1 MKKNTLFLAL
11 LSSCFVLTACYTP
24 AANYQA
30 PSGDSKLTLGTAQT
44 KLFKG
49 MEQSKVVEA
58 LGAPNMV
65 TMDRDGTETWVYDR
79 SSREFITTQN
89 AVGTWLLFV
98 AGESRQSS
106 GKATQRTL
114 TLILKFKAGVL
125 KELTYNST
133 SF

>member
-1 MKKNTLFLAL
+1 MNKSALLVAL
-11 LSSCFVLTACYTP
+11 LSASCLLTACHTP
-24 AANYQA
+24 ASSYEV
-30 PSGDSKLTLGTAQT
+30 PSSDNKLTLGTAQT

-58 LGAPNMV
+58 LGAPNLV

-114 TLILKFKAGVL
+114 TLILKFKKGVL
-125 KELTYNST
+125 SELSYNST

>member
-1 MKKNTLFLAL
+1 MKKNVLLIAL
-11 LSSCFVLTACYTP
+11 ISSCCLLTACYTP
-24 AANYQA
+24 ATNYQA
-30 PSGDSKLTLGTAQT
+30 PNADSRLTLGSAQT

-79 SSREFITTQN
+79 SSREYITTQN
-89 AVGTWLLFV
+89 TIGAWFLFV
-98 AGESRQSS
+98 AGEGQQNS
-106 GKATQRTL
+106 GKASQRTL
-114 TLILKFKAGVL
+114 TLILKFKKGL
-125 KELTYNST
+125 LSELSYNST